1 MSKKKSDKTNHYVD
15 NEKFCEAMVDWLKEV
30 KKAEKKGKPRPK
42 VPDYIGMC
50 LLEIATNL
58 SYKPNFINYQYRD
71 DMVMD
76 GVENCL
82 QYITNFDPEKSN
94 NPFSYFTQISYWAF
108 VRRIER
114 EKKQLYVKYKSIQDG
129 IIHDDEVTATQY
141 GSDHANSQ
149 MEQFI
154 QQFEEKKEAK
164 KKAKKKTKKSKSAI
178 TDLINEVG

>member
-1 MSKKKSDKTNHYVD
+1 MEKKIKKNHYIN
-15 NEKFCEAMVDWLKEV
+15 NEKFLKEMVSWLEDV
-30 KKAEKKGKPRPK
+30 KKAKRKGQPRPK
-42 VPDYIGMC
+42 VPDYIGEC
-50 LLEIATNL
+50 LLAIATNL

-82 QYITNFDPEKSN
+82 QYITNFDPEKSS

-114 EKKQLYVKYKSIQDG
+114 EKKQLYVKLKSIQDN
-129 IIHDDEVTATQY
+129 IIHDEKVTVTQY

-154 QQFEEKKEAK
+154 QQFEEKK
-164 KKAKKKTKKSKSAI
+164 KAKKKVKEKKSKSAI
-178 TDLINEVG
+178 TDLINRVD